1 MKSTQKNMRRQFEIE
16 QYYFH
21 EAQLLDEHRLDEW
34 FDLFSE
40 DVRYWVP
47 SRSNRLRQSN
57 HDGVSARGEFSL
69 FDDNKRTLGWRVRQQ
84 RSLSHWAENPR
95 SRTRHLISNVRIA
108 SSENENEID
117 VRSNFIC
124 YRNRLQD
131 EVDIW
136 AGERLDLL
144 RRVKV
149 HEWCIARRTVILDQN
164 VVLSKNLSV
173 FF

>member
-1 MKSTQKNMRRQFEIE
+1 MNPTLEIMQRQFEIE
-16 QYYFH
+16 QFYFH
-21 EAQLLDEHRLDEW
+21 EARLLDDHRFDEW
-34 FDLFSE
+34 FALFSE

-47 SRSNRLRQSN
+47 SRSNRLKQSN
-57 HDGVSARGEFSL
+57 HDGMSVRGEFSL
-69 FDDNKRTLGWRVRQQ
+69 FDDDKRTLGWRVKQQ
-84 RSLSHWAENPR
+84 RSFSHWAENPR
-95 SRTRHLISNVRIA
+95 SRTRHLVSNIWISP
-108 SSENENEID
+108 SEKENEID

-144 RRVKV
+144 RLVRV

>member
-1 MKSTQKNMRRQFEIE
+1 MKANQKNMQRQFEIE
-16 QYYFH
+16 QYYFY
-21 EAQLLDEHRLDEW
+21 EAQLLDEHQLDEW
-34 FDLFSE
+34 FALFSE
-40 DVRYWVP
+40 DIRYWVP
-47 SRSNRLRQSN
+47 TRSNRLKQSN
-57 HDGVSARGEFSL
+57 HSGLSASGELSL

-84 RSLSHWAENPR
+84 NSLAHWSENPQ

-108 SSENENEID
+108 SAKNENEIN

-131 EVDIW
+131 DVDIW

-144 RRVKV
+144 RHDEV
-149 HEWCIARRTVILDQN
+149 HDWLIARRTVILDQN

-173 FF
+173 FM